1 MPEPPAYAT
10 LTVLGGAKKGAQLA
24 IDDAVDDILIG
35 SDPDC
40 RLSLDVPGVS
50 PIHAR
55 LWLDTAGAT
64 LYDTRSPAGVF
75 VNDDRVTDQ
84 HALKDGDVIWL
95 GEPGGAL
102 SVMIQFRS
110 SGVAGTPA
118 PAVQVADAPEAP
130 PAEWVIEGETAS
142 AAVGADA
149 GLLDA
154 MLDDAPAAVIEPEPD
169 PAAVFEAAPVF
180 EPEPFEPTPLDE
192 TVIEEEPEPIVVAPV
207 RAPAPPAP
215 VDEA

>member
-64 LYDTRSPAGVF
+64 IYDTRSPAGVF

-84 HALKDGDVIWL
+84 YPLKDGDVIWL
-95 GEPGGAL
+95 GGPAG
-102 SVMIQFRS
+102 RS
-110 SGVAGTPA
+110 A
-118 PAVQVADAPEAP
+118 
-130 PAEWVIEGETAS
+130 
-142 AAVGADA
+142 
-149 GLLDA
+149 
-154 MLDDAPAAVIEPEPD
+154 
-169 PAAVFEAAPVF
+169 
-180 EPEPFEPTPLDE
+180 
-192 TVIEEEPEPIVVAPV
+192 
-207 RAPAPPAP
+207 
-215 VDEA
+215 